1 MYDIKIT
8 GGTIVDGSGRPR
20 YKADIGIVGDQIAAI
35 GALREQP
42 AHQTIDATGMVVA
55 PGFID
60 AHTHSDLAALY
71 DPHMAA
77 HIHDGVTTDIIANCG
92 IGTAP
97 VTQKNRQ
104 LLLDYLGTRMIGSL
118 PVEIELHWETMNEY
132 LDYLRVH
139 APAGNIAPL
148 VAQGSIRIAEMGF
161 AMGKAAPEQIKNMQ
175 RMVEEAMEAGALGI
189 STGLAYLPGAYTEWE
204 ELREVTKP
212 VSRYDGLY
220 ISHIRNQS
228 SRIIQ
233 SVDEAIAIGKGAEVG
248 VHISHI
254 KLAGPEVRGK
264 TDALLDKIY
273 HAERDGVK
281 ATFDLYP
288 YDAGN
293 TALTTVLPPW
303 VFEGGIKNLL
313 NRIENP
319 SDQKKIRRDCQEGI
333 AGWQNYSKELGWGK
347 IRVSSVFTP
356 SNQIWEGMTI
366 QEIAEKQN
374 KDPFDVVFQL
384 LKEEDARVQ
393 TIVSHLDERDVEVFL
408 SQPDAMIGSD
418 SMSLSVEGPLSFGKP
433 HPRAFGTHGCILGK
447 YVREKRLM
455 TLEQAVRKMTHLPAE
470 RFKINRRGLL
480 KEGYYADITVFN
492 PETITA
498 NATYRDPKH
507 YTTGI
512 KAVIVNGKMAL
523 EDDKQLETFA
533 GRVVG
538 RG

>member
-8 GGTIVDGSGRPR
+8 GGTIVDGSGQAK
-20 YKADIGIVGDQIAAI
+20 YKADIGIVGDHIAAI
-35 GALREQP
+35 GCLKEQS
-42 AHQTIDATGMVVA
+42 AHRTIDAAGMVVS

-60 AHTHSDLAALY
+60 THTHSDLAAIY

-118 PVEIELHWETMNEY
+118 PVKIELHWETMDEY
-132 LDYLRVH
+132 LNYLRTH

-161 AMGKAAPEQIKNMQ
+161 AMGKASCEQIRSMQ
-175 RMVEEAMEAGALGI
+175 KMVEESMEAGALGI

-204 ELREVTKP
+204 EIREITKP
-212 VSRYDGLY
+212 VSKYDGLY

-228 SRIIQ
+228 SDIFQ
-233 SVDEAIAIGKGAEVG
+233 SVDEAIAIGKGAGVD

-264 TDALLDKIY
+264 TDALLEKIY
-273 HAERDGVK
+273 HAEQDGVK
-281 ATFDLYP
+281 VTFDLYP

-313 NRIENP
+313 KRVGRI
-319 SDQKKIRRDCQEGI
+319 SDQERIRHDCQEGI
-333 AGWQNYSKELGWGK
+333 PGWQNYSKELGWSK
-347 IRVSSVFTP
+347 ICVSSVLT
-356 SNQIWEGMTI
+356 SQNRRWEGMTI
-366 QEIAEKQN
+366 QEIADQQK

-384 LKEEDARVQ
+384 LTEEDARVQ
-393 TIVSHLDERDVEVFL
+393 TIVSHLDERDVEAFL

-433 HPRAFGTHGCILGK
+433 HPRAFGTHGWILGK

-470 RFKINRRGLL
+470 RFKIYRRGLL
-480 KEGYYADITVFN
+480 KEGYYADITVFD
-492 PETITA
+492 PDTITA

-512 KAVIVNGKMAL
+512 KAVIVNGKIVL
-523 EDDKQLETFA
+523 EDDRQLETFV

-538 RG
+538 RR